1 MGPDNWGEAP
11 KRRSIYDGMF
21 PSTEEMQRAWAY
33 FWSQNRLSIDEHG
46 RKYRT
51 NDPRVMPLPREF
63 EFKRKDKKYGEDYYQ
78 AGR

>member
-63 EFKRKDKKYGEDYYQ
+63 EFKRKDKKYGEVH
-78 AGR
+78 